1 MTKLISTGRAW
12 ALGLACAA
20 GLAMAGHAGAEDMS
34 VELRNSQPGPLEA
47 ELYSQARPQNWPGA
61 GALYRLEPGTTQ
73 ALQLSCIE
81 GESICYGAWAPGNE
95 SLRFGV
101 GPDGVEKCEDCCFTC
116 DGGAR
121 AAFDIK

>member
-1 MTKLISTGRAW
+1 MTKLISIGGAW
-12 ALGLACAA
+12 MLCLAFAA
-20 GLAMAGHAGAEDMS
+20 GMLMAGSVGAEEVS
-34 VELRNSQPGPLEA
+34 VELQNGQPVLLEA
-47 ELYSQARPQNWPGA
+47 ELYSQARPQNWPGG

-101 GPDGVEKCEDCCFTC
+101 GPDGVEKCETCCFTC
-116 DGGAR
+116 DSGAR